1 MNTLCADGA
10 FFASCR
16 YFCKP
21 KQNTF
26 FKVSVR
32 VCYYLVCFCMLHR
45 AFSFRHRE
53 IWLNFMNK
61 SISQETIGCT
71 ETSSILNLLSFC
83 IGSWHILMPK
93 AEHTSK
99 MPPNSSVVQR
109 KWKVPHQNT
118 PILAIYIW
126 YVRMIISTMHNL
138 YHRTRGSQ
146 KYTDFSRRNFYIANH
161 KKDLF
166 PLSALNEVGWT
177 EIFTNLVYQFL
188 RLKPK

>member
-10 FFASCR
+10 FFARCR

-32 VCYYLVCFCMLHR
+32 VCYLPCLLLYASSGILIY
-45 AFSFRHRE
+45 FRHRE

-61 SISQETIGCT
+61 SK
-71 ETSSILNLLSFC
+71 SITGNNWMYRNIKYPLSLKPR
-83 IGSWHILMPK
+83 SV
-93 AEHTSK
+93 AEHTSE
-99 MPPNSSVVQR
+99 MPPNSLLLLYDR
-109 KWKVPHQNT
+109 LCIENEKYPHQNT

-138 YHRTRGSQ
+138 
-146 KYTDFSRRNFYIANH
+146 
-161 KKDLF
+161 
-166 PLSALNEVGWT
+166 
-177 EIFTNLVYQFL
+177 
-188 RLKPK
+188 